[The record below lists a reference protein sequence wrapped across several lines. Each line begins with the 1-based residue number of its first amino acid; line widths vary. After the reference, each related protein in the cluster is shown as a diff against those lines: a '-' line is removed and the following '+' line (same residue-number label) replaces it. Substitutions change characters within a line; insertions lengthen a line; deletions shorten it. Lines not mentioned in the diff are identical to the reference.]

1 MCIGDVIS
9 KFLVVAYGV
18 LLILSQGSEVLSLYH
33 AFMLSVSWVIALL
46 ATMLLYGSYGWGGLD
61 VGVKD

>member
-33 AFMLSVSWVIALL
+33 AFMLSVS
-46 ATMLLYGSYGWGGLD
+46 
-61 VGVKD
+61 